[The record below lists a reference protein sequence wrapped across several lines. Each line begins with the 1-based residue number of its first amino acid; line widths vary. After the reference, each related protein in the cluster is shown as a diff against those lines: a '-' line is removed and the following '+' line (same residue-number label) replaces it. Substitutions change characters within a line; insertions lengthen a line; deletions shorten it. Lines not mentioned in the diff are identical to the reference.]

1 MTPLKGGAFGDTL
14 ELARAELGAI
24 RPRMIDAIIPVV
36 KDAFHA
42 ITASLLD
49 KG

>member
-1 MTPLKGGAFGDTL
+1 MGFG
-14 ELARAELGAI
+14 RVWI
-24 RPRMIDAIIPVV
+24 HAIIPVV